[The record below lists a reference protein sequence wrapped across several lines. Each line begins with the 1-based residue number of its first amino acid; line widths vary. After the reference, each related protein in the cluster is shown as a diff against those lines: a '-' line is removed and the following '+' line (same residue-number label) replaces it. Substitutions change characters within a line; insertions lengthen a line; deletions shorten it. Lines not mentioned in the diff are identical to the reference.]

1 MDPKAKGRRS
11 GVKKTGDAEDEDS
24 ETYPESDDE
33 DSERSGSGGLSAIY
47 EPVFRM
53 LAEPNR
59 LTSNMHILYSLR

>member
-1 MDPKAKGRRS
+1 MNPKAKGRRS
-11 GVKKTGDAEDEDS
+11 GLKKTGDVEDEDS

-53 LAEPNR
+53 
-59 LTSNMHILYSLR
+59 

>member
-11 GVKKTGDAEDEDS
+11 GVKKTCDADDEDS
-24 ETYPESDDE
+24 EDPESDDE

-53 LAEPNR
+53 
-59 LTSNMHILYSLR
+59 